1 MDLLVVELTKH
12 QRVGWDN
19 AKVFEQFR
27 VVHNGEQPFQ
37 IQQTDYCCQLTQP
50 GKQKI
55 NLFGHIKVQTHYG
68 AVIQEFKPKYH
79 NHVAVDSINL
89 EASKSVTFYSKGGII
104 FLELINALDQK
115 YIYIVKSNFR
125 TMAVEGCKRRRSST
139 VLSWETADWQI
150 IEDEPRQ
157 MFDWYSASGGRS
169 LPQVYIGETYNFDTD
184 RYDFVE
190 GKRYPLMSA
199 AGSDEVT
206 ITRIFG
212 EFYMF
217 FD

>member
-19 AKVFEQFR
+19 PKVFEQFR
-27 VVHNGEQPFQ
+27 VVHNGEQPFR
-37 IQQTDYCCQLTQP
+37 IQQTDYCCQLTH

-89 EASKSVTFYSKGGII
+89 EASKSVTFYSKDDII

-115 YIYIVKSNFR
+115 YTYIVKSNFR
-125 TMAVEGCKRRRSST
+125 IMAVEACKRWRSNT
-139 VLSWETADWQI
+139 DLQWETADEQI
-150 IEDEPRQ
+150 IADEPRH
-157 MFDWYSASGGRS
+157 MFNWYHPHGSRG
-169 LPQVYIGETYNFDTD
+169 LPQVYVDEAWNFDTD
-184 RYDFVE
+184 QYDFVE
-190 GKRYPLMSA
+190 GKRYPLMPVV
-199 AGSDEVT
+199 GNDEMT